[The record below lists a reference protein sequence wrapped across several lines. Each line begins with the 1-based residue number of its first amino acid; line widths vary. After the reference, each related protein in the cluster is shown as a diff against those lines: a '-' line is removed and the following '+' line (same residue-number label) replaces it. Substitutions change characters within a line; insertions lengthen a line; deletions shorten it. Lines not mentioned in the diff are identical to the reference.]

1 MVMLD
6 GKDIIPV
13 KLYDDRKENYIEI
26 NYTFDKVYRS
36 WLKKL
41 LDFVKKWLRNVIN
54 ILKKC

>member
-1 MVMLD
+1 MLD

-36 WLKKL
+36 LYKL
-41 LDFVKKWLRNVIN
+41 YMSF
-54 ILKKC
+54 